1 MWLCATLFCDIYLYS
16 YMKLQTFLLMFQF
29 DVGQWLQERKP
40 RLVERSQIIELAG
53 KALATA
59 GQVPTHETLTLHG
72 VLTVV

>member
-1 MWLCATLFCDIYLYS
+1 
-16 YMKLQTFLLMFQF
+16 MFQF
-29 DVGQWLQERKP
+29 DVSQWLQERKP

-72 VLTVV
+72 VSHQVVV